1 MQTNEQLLLAIENY
15 LAQTEFPA
23 EPERLYAPIG
33 YSLAGGGKRLRPML
47 LMLAH
52 GIFTDRFQAALPAAA
67 AVEVFHNFTLLH
79 DDIMDNAAVRRGKP
93 SVYAKWG
100 PSVAILSGDAMM
112 ICAYRLLSE
121 VPAELLPRILGTFN
135 TMALEVCE
143 GQQYDM
149 DFESKRKVS
158 VVEYMHMIELK
169 TSVLLAGSVTIGA
182 MLGGASEEDCRKLR
196 RFAIELGLAFQLQDD
211 LLDSYGDDRLGKAI
225 GGDILEGKQTY
236 LMITAMSRADEA
248 TREALRTT
256 RLDARL
262 SDAEKIAA
270 VKSIYDRLDVPRLT
284 EQQISLRFERALSIL
299 DTLSADKARTQRIRE
314 YAESLIG
321 RKTDMRRSD
330 IEIMAPVGSYES
342 LAAAIQAG
350 ADSVYFGVGK
360 LNMRS
365 ASAANFTLD
374 DLAKIVATA
383 RAAGVKT
390 YLTVNTIVYEDELRT
405 VHEVIDRA
413 KAEGIDAVIA
423 SDFAAILYAR
433 RIGVEVH
440 ISTQSNISNSEA
452 VKFFSQWADTVVLA
466 RELTLEQVA
475 RIHREIAEN
484 DIRGPR
490 GELVQLEMF
499 AHGALCMSVS
509 GKCYLSLYET
519 NCSANRGACRQL
531 CRRKYTVTDKETGA
545 ALDVDGRYV
554 LSPKDLCTVDFL
566 DKFIGAGVRVLKIEG
581 RARGAEYVKRV
592 VECYDEALRAIE
604 AGTYT
609 PELAAGL
616 KERLAMVFNRGF
628 WEGYYAGRPVA
639 EHSEHYGSAATRRK
653 VYVGKVTNFYKR
665 ISVAEV
671 LVEAAPLA
679 VGEEIFFMGATTGV
693 AEQTLAELHDTDG
706 KPVPSVAQGT
716 LCAVRTQGTIRR
728 GDQLYK
734 FVDAQ

>member
-1 MQTNEQLLLAIENY
+1 
-15 LAQTEFPA
+15 
-23 EPERLYAPIG
+23 
-33 YSLAGGGKRLRPML
+33 
-47 LMLAH
+47 
-52 GIFTDRFQAALPAAA
+52 
-67 AVEVFHNFTLLH
+67 
-79 DDIMDNAAVRRGKP
+79 
-93 SVYAKWG
+93 
-100 PSVAILSGDAMM
+100 
-112 ICAYRLLSE
+112 
-121 VPAELLPRILGTFN
+121 
-135 TMALEVCE
+135 
-143 GQQYDM
+143 
-149 DFESKRKVS
+149 
-158 VVEYMHMIELK
+158 
-169 TSVLLAGSVTIGA
+169 
-182 MLGGASEEDCRKLR
+182 
-196 RFAIELGLAFQLQDD
+196 
-211 LLDSYGDDRLGKAI
+211 
-225 GGDILEGKQTY
+225 
-236 LMITAMSRADEA
+236 
-248 TREALRTT
+248 
-256 RLDARL
+256 
-262 SDAEKIAA
+262 
-270 VKSIYDRLDVPRLT
+270 
-284 EQQISLRFERALSIL
+284 
-299 DTLSADKARTQRIRE
+299 
-314 YAESLIG
+314 
-321 RKTDMRRSD
+321 
-330 IEIMAPVGSYES
+330 MAPVGSYES

-566 DKFIGAGVRVLKIEG
+566 DKVMGAGRGVCQ
-581 RARGAEYVKRV
+581 ARGGV
-592 VECYDEALRAIE
+592 LRR
-604 AGTYT
+604 G
-609 PELAAGL
+609 AARHRSRDIHARTGRRTERAARYGL
-616 KERLAMVFNRGF
+616 QPRILGRLLR
-628 WEGYYAGRPVA
+628 RT
-639 EHSEHYGSAATRRK
+639 TRRR
-653 VYVGKVTNFYKR
+653 TQRTLR
-665 ISVAEV
+665 IGSHA
-671 LVEAAPLA
+671 
-679 VGEEIFFMGATTGV
+679 
-693 AEQTLAELHDTDG
+693 
-706 KPVPSVAQGT
+706 AQG
-716 LCAVRTQGTIRR
+716 LRGQ
-728 GDQLYK
+728 GDQLLQKDIGGRSAGRSGSAGRGRRDILHGRHDGRRRTDARRAARHRRKARPVRRSGNLVRGTHPRDDTPRRPALQIRRCAIARAGRTARMPDDIYIKETPSGVFFVTIFSQRKHSDPLIIK
-734 FVDAQ
+734 FLSKNNKFYLFFKISFVSLQCRN